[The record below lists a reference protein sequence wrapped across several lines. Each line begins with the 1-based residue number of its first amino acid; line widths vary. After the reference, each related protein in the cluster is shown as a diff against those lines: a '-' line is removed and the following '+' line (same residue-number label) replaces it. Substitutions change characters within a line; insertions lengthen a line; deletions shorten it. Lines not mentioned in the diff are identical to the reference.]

1 MAVRSRKAVARA
13 RACAFA
19 GLSAL
24 MLAACGGG
32 GGGTDAPVGG
42 DPQVPAP
49 APAPS
54 PSPSPAPAPAPSP
67 SPGPAPAP
75 APAAT
80 ATIVGTAATGA
91 PLANATVSLKCVS
104 TSFAATANARGEYRI
119 GSVPVASG
127 PCLLRAQQGSTAY
140 VAPVASLGAGTV
152 RVNATPLTHLLSSR
166 LLGQPADLAFQ
177 NAGPAMLELV
187 EPAAISAARGQVR
200 AQLDRLGIGV
210 PGLSSDWVGA
220 SFTAQ
225 PGDPHDDLLEAL
237 DSALARNGLTVAAAA
252 SQLAASDPVLN
263 LPPEDPVQACTP
275 ALMDGFAAADRS
287 KWTKVGSGPAQTD
300 GIGIG
305 GGPGLVR
312 GASVTVSFSDGTVL
326 QGARTDGSGMV
337 TLAPCHLKSALPALI
352 RLKGEPGSTYYDAGS
367 GQWASFEGQ
376 ELHGLVQAFEPD
388 RNLAVTPF
396 TEAVY
401 QRVLAMGT
409 GAVAGRFVTKSTG
422 QPWQDP
428 ARIEVAHDEVLAA
441 VNDQLPGVYRLGR
454 LDRLPLLLDDRGD
467 TDGSEALPKTPEGIH
482 GAVIAGFAKAAA
494 ASRPDDPAPALAIT
508 ERFAADMADGRLDDP
523 LAGLDPSVAAS
534 TVPAYSIDSLWHGLT
549 TRTTH
554 VAHRSGRAPFRSDL
568 PFPLALVNPS
578 GYRVG
583 DLFGSNQYIGLFSDG
598 ILRVAAEVPD
608 SYNSEDCFVWC
619 NPVRKVPASPTS
631 TWWVFEIGRLL
642 DFDPDNRI
650 GRLPDGRMVMVGTLS
665 SWSSSDTILTPIN
678 FAPLEMFPNARLEN
692 SGVLF
697 RGHDNGIYRVVASY
711 DGSSTVHELAEAR
724 GLRSLAGMP
733 YGPTTSFVEL
743 QVVGDG
749 VTSNDPANG
758 FHLFGIDAAGQVQR
772 LVYEFRY
779 PEGGGASRPVLRNR
793 STLELPGRARQ
804 LTSDGRL
811 VHALLS
817 NGDVYV
823 INPEIIVAGIGHFP
837 IEGAEGLTQY
847 LYRGNFAPAGYPA
860 GAPRRIEGTPEI
872 CRVDG
877 VLLIACD
884 GRLLQIDRQYFWQ
897 ITSISH
903 DSVRAPGKEYSVRQ
917 VPYLDSRGWRAFK
930 APLTLGIAWDASVL
944 RLLATT
950 DGSYV
955 LQADSFA
962 ITLGPNS
969 YDVRGVELS
978 QQVIESWLR

>member
-494 ASRPDDPAPALAIT
+494 ANRPADPAPALAIT
-508 ERFAADMADGRLDDP
+508 ERFAADLADGRLDDP
-523 LAGLDPSVAAS
+523 LAGLDPSDPSADAL
-534 TVPAYSIDSLWHGLT
+534 PYSVESLWRDMTAGT
-549 TRTTH
+549 TST
-554 VAHRSGRAPFRSDL
+554 AYKAGRPDYWSDL
-568 PFPLALVNPS
+568 PFPLGLYQPS
-578 GYRVG
+578 GYRV
-583 DLFGSNQYIGLFSDG
+583 DDMFAARQYVGLYSDG
-598 ILRVAAEVPD
+598 VLRIVAEVRD
-608 SYNSEDCFVWC
+608 SYPPFCGNWC
-619 NPVRKVPASPTS
+619 DPTRIVRTTQDAA
-631 TWWVFEIGRLL
+631 WWVFDIARLT
-642 DFDPDNRI
+642 DFDIDTQI
-650 GRLPDGRMVMVGTLS
+650 GRLPDGRLVSVGHIHSGIARDAILRPLDANIRELLPNMHGSGVPLYRAADGRVYQPIQRLDDSVTVEYAELRGLAS
-665 SWSSSDTILTPIN
+665 LVSAPYGSSSAFVPYDP
-678 FAPLEMFPNARLEN
+678 
-692 SGVLF
+692 SGMDSELHVY
-697 RGHDNGIYRVVASY
+697 GIAA
-711 DGSSTVHELAEAR
+711 DGSVHRVAYSYTQYIYEDDR
-724 GLRSLAGMP
+724 TRIVP
-733 YGPTTSFVEL
+733 
-743 QVVGDG
+743 
-749 VTSNDPANG
+749 PA
-758 FHLFGIDAAGQVQR
+758 
-772 LVYEFRY
+772 FRHR
-779 PEGGGASRPVLRNR
+779 AVLP
-793 STLELPGRARQ
+793 LPDRARK

-811 VHALLS
+811 VYALLADGRVYIL
-817 NGDVYV
+817 NADV
-823 INPEIIVAGIGHFP
+823 IVAEAGFYPQEGIDEAITQRTYSGRFRSAGLGSSGP
-837 IEGAEGLTQY
+837 VEVQGA
-847 LYRGNFAPAGYPA
+847 RN
-860 GAPRRIEGTPEI
+860 I
-872 CRVDG
+872 CRIDG
-877 VLLIACD
+877 IYLVTCGGQLLK
-884 GRLLQIDRQYFWQ
+884 IDRSYYWIVHSYPFNA
-897 ITSISH
+897 
-903 DSVRAPGKEYSVRQ
+903 VRAPGADYMVLPEARF
-917 VPYLDSRGWRAFK
+917 DAGGWRAVK
-930 APLTLGIAWDASVL
+930 MPLTADVVWENAYF
-944 RLLATT
+944 RLLVGV

-955 LQADSFA
+955 LQEDTYGIRLGAGSWEMGGTE
-962 ITLGPNS
+962 ITQEL
-969 YDVRGVELS
+969 VR
-978 QQVIESWLR
+978 SWLGG